1 MGVKF
6 FLRMAVRNLK
16 ANRKYYGP
24 FIVAASIT
32 TAMFFM
38 MISLLE
44 IDFVQSN
51 SSLSSLIMIGGTVI
65 GLFSVIFLIYTNSVI
80 QKTRQKEIGLYSVL
94 GFEKKHIVRV
104 MFLENSL
111 VASVSILLGVL
122 GGLVF
127 GYLNFLFINYLMQLP
142 VPMEFAFAPLA
153 VLVTVVVFTGIF
165 SLLFFFNVLRIVRAT
180 PIHLMKES
188 SAGEREP
195 KGSWLI
201 FIAGL
206 LFVGAGYRLSL
217 TTEDLEVFIN
227 LLLAIVLVIIGT
239 YALFTAGSI
248 IVLKLMKNNK
258 KLYYKPGSFI
268 SISGML
274 YRMKTHAVGLANI
287 SILSTMVIV
296 AVSTTLSMYVGT
308 ENALESLSPS
318 EHRVTIISSDQSGEL
333 LTEQLGDMQGV
344 IQKFTAEKGRQIT
357 DLTPVRMVNLMGSIE
372 NNELLQSDYSF
383 TSPSWDIK
391 LIPQMDFKQLAG
403 TNWQL
408 ADQEVG
414 FYSSEDKVAPENLSI
429 WGQTYAVKVIDEIP
443 DDLKNYNSLYE
454 LNVIVL
460 PTVQAIDRLNSLT
473 QADEFPLNYNASLA
487 FNLNEASQVE
497 DKQYNQELHALLD
510 SYEEDYSFYYEAR
523 IQQREEWYI
532 MNGGFL
538 FLGIF
543 LGGLF
548 LIGTILITYFKQ
560 ISEGMADRERIQ
572 IMQKVGM
579 SREMTKKATNVQV
592 LWLFFLPILVA
603 IIHTIFA
610 FPILNKLLGL
620 LGVANT
626 SIVWLSIA
634 SVAFVFMAIYWLI
647 YKATSKVY
655 LDIVD

>member
-1 MGVKF
+1 MGLKF
-6 FLRMAVRNLK
+6 FLRMATRNLK
-16 ANRKYYGP
+16 ANRKFYGP
-24 FIVAASIT
+24 FIVAAAIT

-44 IDFVQSN
+44 IDFVKNN
-51 SSLSSLIMIGGTVI
+51 SSLSALMMIGGTVI

-80 QKTRQKEIGLYSVL
+80 QKNRQKEIGLYSVL
-94 GFEKKHIVRV
+94 GFEKKHILRV

-111 VASVSILLGVL
+111 VAGVSILLGVL

-142 VPMEFAFAPLA
+142 VPMEFTFAPLA
-153 VLVTVVVFTGIF
+153 VLVTVVVFVGIF
-165 SLLFFFNVLRIVRAT
+165 SLLFFFNVLRMVRVT
-180 PIHLMKES
+180 PIHLLKES

-206 LFVGAGYRLSL
+206 LLTGAGYWLSL
-217 TTEDLEVFIN
+217 TTKDLEVFLN

-248 IVLKLMKNNK
+248 IVLKLMKRNK
-258 KLYYKPGSFI
+258 KLYYQPGPFI

-274 YRMKTHAVGLANI
+274 YRMKTHAIGLANI

-308 ENALESLSPS
+308 EKALESLSPS
-318 EHRVTIISSDQSGEL
+318 EHRVTIISEDQSGEL
-333 LTEQLGDMQGV
+333 LTEQLGELQGAV
-344 IQKFTAEKGRQIT
+344 QTFTAETERQMT
-357 DLTPVRMVNLMGSIE
+357 DLTLVRLVNLMGSIE
-372 NNELLQSDYSF
+372 NDELLQSDYSF

-391 LIPQMDFKQLAG
+391 LIPQTDFKQLAG
-403 TNWQL
+403 TDWQL
-408 ADQEVG
+408 AEHEVA
-414 FYSSEDKVAPENLSI
+414 FYSSEAKEAPETLNIL
-429 WGQTYAVKVIDEIP
+429 GQNYAVKVIDEIP
-443 DDLKNYNSLYE
+443 NGLKNHNSLYE
-454 LNVIVL
+454 LNVIVM
-460 PTVQAIDRLNSLT
+460 PTTQDIDRLNALT
-473 QADEFPLNYNASLA
+473 REDDFPLNYNASLA

-497 DKQYNQELHALLD
+497 DKAYYQELASFLEG
-510 SYEEDYSFYYEAR
+510 YESDYSLYYEAR
-523 IQQREEWYI
+523 SQQREEWYI
-532 MNGGFL
+532 MNGGLL
-538 FLGIF
+538 FLGVF

-579 SREMTKKATNVQV
+579 SREMTKKATNAQV

-603 IIHTIFA
+603 IIHTLFA
-610 FPILNKLLGL
+610 FPILNQLLGL

-626 SIVWLSIA
+626 QIVWLSIA

-655 LDIVD
+655 LDIVE